1 MTDERWMGEALRE
14 AEKALRRNEV
24 PIGAVVVKDG
34 AVIARGYNRV
44 EARKNAT
51 EHAEIV
57 AIDRASKKL
66 GDWRLD
72 GCTVYVTVEPC
83 HMCMGAFYL
92 SRVQRVVY
100 GALQPRSGACGSV
113 DNFHEAELFNHR
125 IEVAGGVREVEC
137 LSLLQAFFE
146 RLRSGDDRR
155 RDARAG

>member
-1 MTDERWMGEALRE
+1 MTDERWMGEALRQ
-14 AEKALRRNEV
+14 AEKALQRNEV
-24 PIGAVVVKDG
+24 PIGAVVVKDDI
-34 AVIARGYNRV
+34 VVARGYNRV

-57 AIDRASKKL
+57 AIDRASRKL

-72 GCTVYVTVEPC
+72 ACTVYVTVEPC

-92 SRVQRVVY
+92 SRVHRVVY
-100 GALQPRSGACGSV
+100 GARQPRSGACGSV
-113 DNFHEAELFNHR
+113 DSFHEAELFNHR
-125 IEVAGGVREVEC
+125 IEVTGGVREVEC

-146 RLRSGDDRR
+146 GLRSGDNRR

>member
-1 MTDERWMGEALRE
+1 MTDERWMLEALRQ
-14 AEKALRRNEV
+14 AEKALQRNEV
-24 PIGAVVVKDG
+24 PIGAVVVKDDI
-34 AVIARGYNRV
+34 VVARGYNRV

-92 SRVQRVVY
+92 SRVHRVVY
-100 GALQPRSGACGSV
+100 GARQPRSGACGSV
-113 DNFHEAELFNHR
+113 DSFHEAELFNHR
-125 IEVAGGVREVEC
+125 IEVVGGVREVEC

-146 RLRSGDDRR
+146 GLRSGDNRR